1 MDEKKILVLGR
12 RDHTEAM
19 RVAAGLTIFGHEVR
33 LVFMTEQLADSEE
46 NAAQAELLEL
56 SDIAPETTVPEMGGD
71 LTLLD
76 DAALGAAIAEAEK
89 MRGEGSNIGYIRSTF
104 APDDGRC

>member
-33 LVFMTEQLADSEE
+33 LVFMTEPVAETE
-46 NAAQAELLEL
+46 ANAEQYELLEL
-56 SDIAPETTVPEMGGD
+56 SDIEPETTVEEMAED
-71 LTLLD
+71 LALLD
-76 DAALGAAIAEAEK
+76 AAALGAAIADAD
-89 MRGEGSNIGYIRSTF
+89 RVVSL
-104 APDDGRC
+104 

>member
-33 LVFMTEQLADSEE
+33 LVFMTEPVADTEE

-56 SDIAPETTVPEMGGD
+56 SDIVPETTVAEMAED
-71 LTLLD
+71 LALLD
-76 DAALGAAIAEAEK
+76 EGALGAAIAEAD
-89 MRGEGSNIGYIRSTF
+89 RVVSI
-104 APDDGRC
+104 

>member
-1 MDEKKILVLGR
+1 MEEKKILVLGR

-19 RVAAGLTIFGHEVR
+19 RVAAGLTIFGHDVR
-33 LVFMTEQLADSEE
+33 LVFMTHPVAETEA

-56 SDIAPETTVPEMGGD
+56 SDIVPETTVAEMGEE

-76 DAALGAAIAEAEK
+76 AAALAAAIAAAD
-89 MRGEGSNIGYIRSTF
+89 RVVSI
-104 APDDGRC
+104 

>member
-1 MDEKKILVLGR
+1 MNEKQILVLAR

-33 LVFMTEQLADSEE
+33 LVFMTEPVAETDE

-56 SDIAPETTVPEMGGD
+56 SDIAPETTVAEMAED
-71 LTLLD
+71 LPFLD
-76 DAALGAAIAEAEK
+76 AAALGAAIAAAD
-89 MRGEGSNIGYIRSTF
+89 RVVSL
-104 APDDGRC
+104 